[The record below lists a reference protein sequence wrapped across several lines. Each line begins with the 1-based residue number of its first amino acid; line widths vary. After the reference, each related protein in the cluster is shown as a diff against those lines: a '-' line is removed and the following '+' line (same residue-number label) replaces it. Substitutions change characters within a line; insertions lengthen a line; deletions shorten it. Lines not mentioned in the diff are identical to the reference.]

1 MIDSPVAFY
10 TKRLQNFQKTLA
22 PQEAHLISKATDI
35 THFTGFP
42 QLVPEERES
51 LLCITATKAFLFHHS
66 FSPTLSGLT
75 QLTYIPQTSLEKV
88 VQTLQSEDIQKL
100 WIQADSLT
108 AEEYLFLHKNF
119 HTNSREISP
128 CDPGYFWKFRILK
141 DELAQSYQ
149 RKAGQI
155 IAEVFENLP
164 RLLTEGITEKQIA
177 GKITGM
183 MMELGAES
191 VAFPTIVAFGKSGAL
206 PHHQPTD
213 TPLEKETS
221 VLIDAGARFEGYRSD
236 MTRTVWFGTRP
247 SEKFLKVEKIIQDAY
262 AESLQLLEAGPEDVT
277 AQDVDTATRQLIEDA
292 GFGNEFIH
300 TTGHGVGLDIHEPP
314 SVSWSNATPLQPG
327 MTITVEPGIYLPEI
341 LGYRY
346 ENTIQLTET
355 GYTVLTRL

>member
-1 MIDSPVAFY
+1 MIEIPVTFY
-10 TKRLQNFQKTLA
+10 TQRLQNFQNTLA
-22 PQEAHLISKATDI
+22 PQEAYLISKATDI

-66 FSPTLSGLT
+66 FSPTLSGFS
-75 QLTYIPQTSLEKV
+75 QLTYIPQTSLERII
-88 VQTLQSEDIQKL
+88 QTLQSEDIQKL
-100 WIQADSLT
+100 WIQADTLT
-108 AEEYLFLHKNF
+108 AEEYLFFQKNF
-119 HTNSREISP
+119 QKKSQEIEA
-128 CDPGYFWKFRILK
+128 CKPGLFWKFRILK

-155 IAEVFENLP
+155 IAQVFENLP
-164 RLLTEGITEKQIA
+164 SLLTEGITEKQIA

-191 VAFPTIVAFGKSGAL
+191 PAFPTIVAFGKSGAL

-213 TPLEKETS
+213 TPLQMETS
-221 VLIDAGARFEGYRSD
+221 VLVDAGARFEGYRSD
-236 MTRTVWFGTRP
+236 MTRTVWFGTKP
-247 SEKFLKVEKIIQDAY
+247 SAEFLEVEKIVQDAY
-262 AESLQLLEAGPEDVT
+262 QKSLQILEAGPKDIT
-277 AQDVDTATRQLIEDA
+277 AQDVDTAARQLIENA

-314 SVSWSNATPLQPG
+314 SVSWSNTAPLKVD
-327 MTITVEPGIYLPEI
+327 MTITVEPGIYLPEV